1 MTKRQIPLPATG
13 HSPWVTADFVAGRT
27 TQLAEIRT
35 FADTVYWLETRA
47 AKGGKTT
54 LVAQKNAS
62 PPCDVTTPDVNVRSS
77 VNEYGGGAYAV
88 GVGGCVIFTNAVD
101 GRIYFIADGV
111 QKVMGGTDD
120 CRYADFSPLSAI
132 QAGSRPILS
141 EGVFCIREDHRASE
155 QAETSIVWVAEGI
168 ETVLIRGQDF
178 YASPRLS
185 PDGRHLAFISWDHPN
200 MPWNETQLKLARLDW
215 ASGHPVIRDIA
226 VLVGEDAAC
235 SVMEPVWQD
244 QSTLFALSDAKG
256 TWQPIKFEEKKNW
269 AGAFLPDSGFEI
281 GAPPWVFG
289 HQSLICLRDGGP
301 LAHGVK
307 NGMPHVAH
315 FDGNAW
321 QDTHFGLA
329 AAVPLPIGDAFAWLH
344 TPSDAPPAIR
354 IGRNLAQS
362 RVLRSAFTFPNGI
375 GPQDCAHPRALD
387 FPTRDGATAHGFFY
401 APVAGAALA
410 DAAGR
415 PPLIVTAHGGPTA
428 AANPAFSFKVQ
439 WWTTRGF
446 ALLDVNYRGSTGWG
460 RAYRQAL
467 DGEWGARDVL
477 DCVDAA
483 QFICDQGLAD
493 PKQCVIRGGSSG
505 GLTVLRCLALS
516 DIFCAGTS
524 LYGVA
529 DLMTLVAETHK
540 FESRYLDRLIG
551 PLPAARHLYTDR
563 SPVHHA
569 AQIEVPVLFL
579 HGDAD
584 QVVPLTQAEEMYQ
597 RLKDHGVTTEI
608 KIYPG
613 EGHGFRNAE
622 TLRDSFQREY
632 DFYSRVFR
640 GVA

>member
-1 MTKRQIPLPATG
+1 MTKRQTPSPVKQ

-35 FADTVYWLETRA
+35 SADTIYWLETRA
-47 AKGGKTT
+47 ANGGKTT
-54 LVAQKNAS
+54 LVAQKNAF
-62 PPCDVTTPDVNVRSS
+62 PPRDVTTPDVNVRSS

-88 GVGGCVIFTNAVD
+88 SAEGRVIFTNAVD
-101 GRIYFIADGV
+101 GRIYHIPDGV
-111 QKVMGGTDD
+111 QKVMGGTDN
-120 CRYADFSPLSAI
+120 CRYADFSPLSAA
-132 QAGSRPILS
+132 QAALCPSAP
-141 EGVFCIREDHRASE
+141 EAVFCIREDHRAGG
-155 QAETSIVWVAEGI
+155 QAETSIVWVAAGI
-168 ETVLIRGQDF
+168 ETVLVRGQDF

-185 PDGRHLAFISWDHPN
+185 PNGQYLAFVSWDHPN
-200 MPWNETQLKLARLDW
+200 MPWNETQLKLVRLDW
-215 ASGHPVIRDIA
+215 AAGHPAIAGIR

-244 QSTLFALSDAKG
+244 QTTLFALSDANG
-256 TWQPIKFEEKKNW
+256 TWQPVKFEKKENW

-289 HQSLICLRDGGP
+289 HQSLICLRDGG
-301 LAHGVK
+301 LLTHGVK
-307 NGMPHVAH
+307 NGMPHVAS
-315 FDGNAW
+315 FNEDGWRDA
-321 QDTHFGLA
+321 HFGFS

-344 TPSDAPPAIR
+344 TPSDAPPSIR
-354 IGRNLAQS
+354 IGRDLAQS
-362 RVLRSAFTFPNGI
+362 RVLQTAFTFPDGI
-375 GPQDCAHPRALD
+375 GPDDCAHPRALS

-401 APVAGAALA
+401 APVDDTALA

-446 ALLDVNYRGSTGWG
+446 ALLDVNYRGSSGWG

-467 DGEWGARDVL
+467 EGEWGARDVT
-477 DCVDAA
+477 DCIDAVRY
-483 QFICDQGLAD
+483 ICDQGLAD
-493 PKQCVIRGGSSG
+493 PKRCVIRGGSSG
-505 GLTVLRCLALS
+505 GLTVLQCLALS

-551 PLPAARHLYTDR
+551 PLPATRHLYTSR

-569 AQIEVPVLFL
+569 AQINVPVLFL

-584 QVVPLTQAEEMYQ
+584 QVVPLAQAEEMYQ

-613 EGHGFRNAE
+613 EGHGFRQAE

-632 DFYSRVFR
+632 DFYLSVFR